1 MIDIYIIKLN
11 SVNKYSYINT
21 QEKLLN
27 LVNKKQLIKLFNA
40 QNSRKIMLLVE

>member
-1 MIDIYIIKLN
+1 MIDIYITKLN